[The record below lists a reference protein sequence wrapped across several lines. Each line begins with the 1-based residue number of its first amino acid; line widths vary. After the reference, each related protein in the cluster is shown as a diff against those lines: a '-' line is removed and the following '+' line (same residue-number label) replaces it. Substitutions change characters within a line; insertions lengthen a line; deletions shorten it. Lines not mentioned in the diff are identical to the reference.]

1 MGDDDF
7 NLLETSPIL
16 QGWVDVRRKA
26 GIRPIDGSSVTE
38 NIFAL
43 CGGIARSTL
52 ADANERRDWRI

>member
-7 NLLETSPIL
+7 NLLEISPIL

-43 CGGIARSTL
+43 CGEIYSASLFSRKL
-52 ADANERRDWRI
+52 N